1 MQLLSPLQLYMQ
13 QLVYSLIY
21 SNLTSHPKPYLH
33 RYTFLFVFD
42 FLYNQHHRLVYLF
55 GLYSVYK
62 HLEPLHSLTYPN
74 LTNHRKLFQSNCIVF
89 FVFDYLYIQ
98 HHKAA
103 HRCSKY
109 LDDKHGEPPNS
120 LIYSNLTNYPK
131 LYHHHYR
138 FLFLFDYLYSP
149 HHRLVYR
156 YLLSSQYK
164 LLMHN

>member
-1 MQLLSPLQLYMQ
+1 MNN
-13 QLVYSLIY
+13 LIY
-21 SNLTSHPKPYLH
+21 P
-33 RYTFLFVFD
+33 
-42 FLYNQHHRLVYLF
+42 
-55 GLYSVYK
+55 
-62 HLEPLHSLTYPN
+62 SLTM
-74 LTNHRKLFQSNCIVF
+74 LHKLFQSNCIVF
-89 FVFDYLYIQ
+89 FVFDFLYIQ

-109 LDDKHGEPPNS
+109 LDDKHGESPNS

-164 LLMHN
+164 LLMHNSMYSKQTKNHILFHHGYKYVFLSLFQHIQHHMPLFPYKFDWRYI